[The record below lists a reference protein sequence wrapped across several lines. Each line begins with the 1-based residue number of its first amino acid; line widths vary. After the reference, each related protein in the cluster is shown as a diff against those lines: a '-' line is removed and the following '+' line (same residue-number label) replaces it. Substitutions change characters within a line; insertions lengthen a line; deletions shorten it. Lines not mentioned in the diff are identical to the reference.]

1 MAPGPYSL
9 AVMETVAKL
18 YYGIMFK
25 LCYIHVYK
33 SGCLEGQVKGLHTC
47 FSNQGKLTM

>member
-18 YYGIMFK
+18 CYGIYIMFK
-25 LCYIHVYK
+25 LCYINQAVLPLPLIFANQSK
-33 SGCLEGQVKGLHTC
+33 S
-47 FSNQGKLTM
+47 